1 MAENKPKTD
10 VMEKIVS
17 LAKRRGFVFPT
28 AESYGGLQGFWDWGP
43 LGVEFK
49 NNIKREWWKYFVQMR
64 RDVVGLDSAIITNPK
79 VWERSGHVGKFQD
92 RLLECKKCHSR
103 FRDVDISAVDGMS
116 SCPKCSSENFEP
128 AKEFNLLFETYVGP
142 VQEVGSKAYLRPET
156 AQNIFVNYDTVLQ
169 TSRMKLPFGI
179 AQIGKAF
186 RNEITPGNF
195 IFRSREFEQM
205 ELEFFVPP
213 AEDDKWF
220 QYWVGESEKW
230 FVDHGMKKDHLRR
243 YEQKKEELAHY
254 AKATIDLEY
263 HWPFSGGAGSGA
275 AGDKGWGELIGVANR
290 TDFDLKAHG
299 MTKDVPF
306 VIEPS
311 FGVERAALAFL
322 LDAYDEIEGGRTTTT
337 ESTKEKEVVLR
348 LHKTLAPMKIA
359 ILPLSKKEP
368 LQEVAG
374 EIFDLLKT
382 SYRCAYDDVASIGR
396 RYRRQDEIGTP
407 YCVTVDFESLEDKKV
422 TVRDR
427 DTMEQER
434 VAIDGLTEYFQKQF
448 ST

>member
-49 NNIKREWWKYFVQMR
+49 NNIKREWWKHFVQMR

-79 VWERSGHVGKFQD
+79 VWEASGHVNEFFD
-92 RLLECKKCHSR
+92 LLSECKKCHRRYKIDKLEGGKWVTVAGEDLRERACKNCGESD
-103 FRDVDISAVDGMS
+103 F
-116 SCPKCSSENFEP
+116 SEPRQFITMLKTNI
-128 AKEFNLLFETYVGP
+128 GP
-142 VQEVGSKAYLRPET
+142 VEDTASVAYLRPET
-156 AQNIFVNYDTVLQ
+156 AQNIFVNHETVVQ
-169 TSRMKLPFGI
+169 TSRMKPPFGI

-230 FVDHGMKKDHLRR
+230 FVDHGIKKDHLRR

-263 HWPFSGGAGSGA
+263 QWPF
-275 AGDKGWGELIGVANR
+275 DKGWGELIGVANR

-322 LDAYDEIEGGRTTTT
+322 LDAYEEIDGGRTTTT

-348 LHKTLAPMKIA
+348 LHKTLAPIKIA
-359 ILPLSKKEP
+359 ILPLSKKEA
-368 LQEVAG
+368 LQGVAS
-374 EIFDLLKT
+374 EIFTTLAAT
-382 SYRCAYDDVASIGR
+382 FRCAYDDVASIGR

-434 VAIDGLTEYFQKQF
+434 VTIDGLTEYFQKQF
-448 ST
+448 VT